1 MSESPAP
8 SHPAGTSPSGILT
21 PEPRFDRPPDPLRR
35 PSFNELLLLAFAAV
49 VPVSVAAAQ
58 ILLLLFA
65 VAWLF
70 AWRRGHTGELEPVR
84 ARSMLVAIGL
94 ALALLFAGEW
104 LACLVNGAFSHLP
117 DPLRKHAVLLV
128 LPLLAWKSIAAPEI
142 YRRAVGV
149 AVAVAAIVAVYA
161 TWQHF
166 SGLDLVRQRILEPRG
181 EVFIATGAFS
191 HHLTYGGSV
200 MLAFVAA
207 AALAGGGN
215 RWRGLPLLLAAC
227 LGLGLLWSYARSAW
241 FGAAAGLLVIL
252 AARRGGRLLGL
263 VGAGILGAIVVLALD
278 PSLRDRFREGFAGGL
293 GSILG
298 GGPGDAAG
306 DSAAGKSL
314 PPRALLLLTSLRML
328 ADHPLGIGPG
338 RFEELFP
345 LYRVPGDY
353 MSTVHSHCDV
363 MRALVD
369 GGPLSLLGYL
379 LLVPGSALAGWR
391 ALRGERREAA
401 LSFSA
406 SHVAAARHDILLIG
420 LGASAAFFVAGFFQT
435 YFWDQEDVMLWL
447 LLAAPAA
454 AELGRLVG
462 RGAREVERIGE
473 RASRIVAPAVVP
485 PNAKRI
491 LVLCD
496 GNMCRSPFAAL
507 LLASELER
515 AGAGHV
521 RVESAGLHA
530 GPDDPAPPFAR
541 EAAAGLGVSLTA
553 HRSQRAD
560 PAMIAAADWILVM
573 TLEQRRRL
581 IELAPDARGRV
592 ELLGRFHPERL
603 TSPEI
608 PDPMTGDLDGF
619 QRVYAQ
625 IAAAVR
631 PLARI
636 LAAAAA
642 APPPVR

>member
-1 MSESPAP
+1 MSGSPA
-8 SHPAGTSPSGILT
+8 SSRPAGTLPSGILT

-35 PSFNELLLLAFAAV
+35 PSFNELLLLAFAAA
-49 VPVSVAAAQ
+49 VPVSVATAQ

-70 AWRRGHTGELEPVR
+70 AWRRGHAGELEPGR

-94 ALALLFAGEW
+94 ALALLFGGEW

-117 DPLRKHAVLLV
+117 DPVRKHAVLLV

-142 YRRAVGV
+142 YRRAVGM

-161 TWQHF
+161 SWQHF
-166 SGLDLVRQRILEPRG
+166 SGFDLVRQRILEPRG
-181 EVFIATGAFS
+181 DVFIATGTFS

-207 AALAGGGN
+207 AALAAGGN
-215 RWRGLPLLLAAC
+215 RWRGLPLLLAAL

-241 FGAAAGLLVIL
+241 FGATAGLLVIL

-263 VGAGILGAIVVLALD
+263 IGAGMLGAVLVLALD
-278 PSLRDRFREGFAGGL
+278 PSLRERFREGFAGGL
-293 GSILG
+293 SSLLG
-298 GGPGDAAG
+298 GGPGDAPL

-328 ADHPLGIGPG
+328 AAHPLGIGPG
-338 RFEELFP
+338 RFAELFP
-345 LYRVPGDY
+345 IYQVPGEY
-353 MSTVHSHCDV
+353 MSTVHAHCDV
-363 MRALVD
+363 VRALLD
-369 GGPLSLLGYL
+369 GGPLTFLGYL
-379 LLVPGSALAGWR
+379 LLVPGSALAAWR
-391 ALRGERREAA
+391 ALGGERREATP
-401 LSFSA
+401 SPS

-447 LLAAPAA
+447 LLAAPAG

-462 RGAREVERIGE
+462 RGAREAERIGE
-473 RASRIVAPAVVP
+473 RASRLVAPAVVP
-485 PNAKRI
+485 PDAKRI

-507 LLASELER
+507 LLKAELER

-521 RVESAGLHA
+521 VVESAGLHA
-530 GPDDPAPPFAR
+530 GPADPAPPFAR

-553 HRSQRAD
+553 HRSQRVD
-560 PAMIAAADWILVM
+560 QAMIAAADWILVM
-573 TLEQRRRL
+573 TLDQRRRL
-581 IELAPDARGRV
+581 IALAPEARGRV
-592 ELLGRFHPERL
+592 ELLGRFHPERMS
-603 TSPEI
+603 SPEI
-608 PDPMTGDLDGF
+608 PDPMTGDLAEF

-631 PLARI
+631 PLARV
-636 LAAAAA
+636 LAEST
-642 APPPVR
+642 APAR